1 MRTLLSYI
9 LAGILA
15 VLLLDVIAPP
25 AGFGLGVAAG
35 PSVNQQGLNPQI
47 VDRSG
52 KSDRLQVPKTS
63 GRQLTPKA
71 APVLV
76 GCEPVFSALSKDKQ
90 ANFPGRCLA

>member
-1 MRTLLSYI
+1 MRSIFLYV
-9 LAGILA
+9 LAGVL
-15 VLLLDVIAPP
+15 VGLLLDVIAPP

-52 KSDRLQVPKTS
+52 KSDRLQVPNAS
-63 GRQLTPKA
+63 GRRLTPKA
-71 APVLV
+71 APVPV
-76 GCEPVFSALSKDKQ
+76 GCEPVFSALSKDKH